1 MKPIVIFVL
10 TAGLLLPLTLSV
22 GADNRAEMALL
33 NLQTGESMPLSE
45 LPQAYPDHRIILVG
59 EHHTDVGHHH
69 AQLAVIQSLVAAGR
83 KVAVGM
89 EMFRSDSQSAL
100 DAWVAGQLAPTEMEA
115 VYRDNWNYPWPLY
128 QPILSYA
135 REHRLP
141 VVGLNV
147 PREVTRQVAYQGFDS
162 LSEKERQDLPFV
174 TCDVSADY
182 MAYIRKAYGAH
193 GHGQM
198 DFTHFCEAQLVW
210 DKSMAARS
218 LRFLETNP
226 EHTIV
231 LLTGS
236 GHARKG
242 GIPAQIQ
249 KMGPVD
255 HLVILPEVHGSI
267 DQTVID
273 HDDADLLIRGY

>member
-1 MKPIVIFVL
+1 MKP
-10 TAGLLLPLTLSV
+10 TAIYILLVGLLMPLWA
-22 GADNRAEMALL
+22 GDAARAEMVLYDMH
-33 NLQTGESMPLSE
+33 TSDTIPLSD
-45 LPQAYPDHRIILVG
+45 LSASYPDHRIILVG
-59 EHHTDVGHHH
+59 EHHTNAGHHR

-89 EMFRSDSQSAL
+89 EMFRSDSQSSL
-100 DAWVAGQLAPTEMEA
+100 DAWVAGQLEPDAFEA
-115 VYRDNWNYPWPLY
+115 VYLDNWNYPWPLY
-128 QPILSYA
+128 QPILAYA
-135 REHRLP
+135 REQRLP

-147 PREVTRQVAYQGFDS
+147 PRNVTRQVAYQGFDS
-162 LSEKERQDLPFV
+162 LSEKDRQDLPFV
-174 TCDVSADY
+174 TCDVDADY
-182 MAYIRKAYGAH
+182 MAFIRQAYGAH

-210 DKSMAARS
+210 DKAMAARS
-218 LRFLETNP
+218 LRFLEANP

-249 KMGPVD
+249 KMGPAD
-255 HLVILPEVHGSI
+255 HLVILPEVPGGI
-267 DQTVID
+267 DRTTID
-273 HDDADLLIRGY
+273 KDDADLLISGY

>member
-1 MKPIVIFVL
+1 MKP
-10 TAGLLLPLTLSV
+10 TAIYILLVGLLMPLWA
-22 GADNRAEMALL
+22 GDAARAEMVLHDMHTGDTILL
-33 NLQTGESMPLSE
+33 SDLS
-45 LPQAYPDHRIILVG
+45 ASYPDHRIILVG
-59 EHHTDVGHHH
+59 EHHTNAGHHR

-89 EMFRSDSQSAL
+89 EMFRSDSQSSL
-100 DAWVAGQLAPTEMEA
+100 DAWVAGQLEPDAFEA
-115 VYRDNWNYPWPLY
+115 VYLDNWNYPWPLY
-128 QPILSYA
+128 QPILAYA
-135 REHRLP
+135 REQRLP

-147 PREVTRQVAYQGFDS
+147 PRNVTRQVAYQGFDS
-162 LSEKERQDLPFV
+162 LSEKDRQDLPFV
-174 TCDVSADY
+174 TCDVDADY
-182 MAYIRKAYGAH
+182 MAFIRQAYGAH

-210 DKSMAARS
+210 DKAMAARS
-218 LRFLETNP
+218 LRFLEANP

-249 KMGPVD
+249 KMGPAD
-255 HLVILPEVHGSI
+255 HLVILPEVPGGI
-267 DQTVID
+267 DRTTID
-273 HDDADLLIRGY
+273 KDDADLLISGY

>member
-1 MKPIVIFVL
+1 MKP
-10 TAGLLLPLTLSV
+10 TAIYILLVGLLMPLRA
-22 GADNRAEMALL
+22 GDAARAEMVLYDMH
-33 NLQTGESMPLSE
+33 TDDTIPLSD
-45 LPQAYPDHRIILVG
+45 LSASYPDHRIILVG
-59 EHHTDVGHHH
+59 EHHTNAGHHR

-89 EMFRSDSQSAL
+89 EMFRSDSQSSL
-100 DAWVAGQLAPTEMEA
+100 DAWVAGQLEPDAFEA
-115 VYRDNWNYPWPLY
+115 VYLDNWNYPWPLY
-128 QPILSYA
+128 KPILAYA
-135 REHRLP
+135 REQRLP

-147 PREVTRQVAYQGFDS
+147 PRNVTRQVAYQGFDS
-162 LSEKERQDLPFV
+162 LSEKDRQDLPFV
-174 TCDVSADY
+174 TCDVDADY
-182 MAYIRKAYGAH
+182 MAFIRQAYGAH

-210 DKSMAARS
+210 DKAMAARS
-218 LRFLETNP
+218 LRFLEANP

-249 KMGPVD
+249 KMGPAD
-255 HLVILPEVHGSI
+255 HLVILPEVPGGI
-267 DQTVID
+267 DRTTID
-273 HDDADLLIRGY
+273 KDDADLLISGY

>member
-1 MKPIVIFVL
+1 MKP
-10 TAGLLLPLTLSV
+10 TAIYILLVGLLMPLWA
-22 GADNRAEMALL
+22 GDAARAEMVLYDMH
-33 NLQTGESMPLSE
+33 TDDTIPLSD
-45 LPQAYPDHRIILVG
+45 LSASYPDHRIILVG
-59 EHHTDVGHHH
+59 EHHTNAGHHR

-89 EMFRSDSQSAL
+89 EMFRSDSQSSL
-100 DAWVAGQLAPTEMEA
+100 DAWVAGQLEPDAFEA
-115 VYRDNWNYPWPLY
+115 VYLDNWNYPWPLY
-128 QPILSYA
+128 QPILAYA
-135 REHRLP
+135 REQRLP

-147 PREVTRQVAYQGFDS
+147 PRNVTRQVAYQGFDS
-162 LSEKERQDLPFV
+162 LSEKDRQDLPFV
-174 TCDVSADY
+174 TCDVDADY
-182 MAYIRKAYGAH
+182 MAFIRQAYGAH

-210 DKSMAARS
+210 DKAMAARS
-218 LRFLETNP
+218 LRFLEANP

-249 KMGPVD
+249 KMGPAD
-255 HLVILPEVHGSI
+255 HLVILPEVPGGI
-267 DQTVID
+267 DRTTID
-273 HDDADLLIRGY
+273 KDDADLLISGY